1 MERAADELR
10 GTSDPEQGSERSV
23 TRPSAAAGFNIS
35 AASRPNRA
43 RGARGFAPINTQ
55 PAGFYDEAAS
65 LAAQMGHA
73 AAPARH
79 AAIYLVQS
87 GAVTCI
93 ATSSGGDAEGRG
105 PAAVSDHPHVKQA
118 LEGDVIVVDSAPGR
132 TGQSLATAP
141 AVAIAA
147 IPVHTDGLV
156 VGVLEVEGGSD
167 DFDDRHIAQLVTL
180 ANLIGAG
187 LRHDAA
193 VSDLTEEA
201 ERSRS
206 LEKMKSE
213 FLNIAAH
220 ELRSPLGI
228 IRGYASLLS
237 EVALTAEE
245 REVALERIGEKS
257 EEMARL
263 ISEMLETARLETMGL
278 DLSLTP
284 IDLEE
289 VISDAVAAMR
299 PLLGTDHSVDLQAT
313 GTTIA
318 VVADRRRLTT
328 MLTNLL
334 DNAIKYS
341 PRGGDIAIR
350 VTCDGRVAEVMV
362 QDHGIGISAE
372 QVPFLFT
379 RFGRL
384 VTPETSHIRG
394 TGLGLYLARETA
406 RLHGGDIVVASQAGE
421 GSTFTITLPVA

>member
-10 GTSDPEQGSERSV
+10 STPDLEPVSRRPV
-23 TRPSAAAGFNIS
+23 NRPSAAAGFKIQAPSNL
-35 AASRPNRA
+35 PNRA
-43 RGARGFAPINTQ
+43 RGTRVVEPANGEG
-55 PAGFYDEAAS
+55 AGFYTQATR
-65 LAAQMGHA
+65 LAAQVGPA
-73 AAPARH
+73 AAPPRDAT
-79 AAIYLVQS
+79 IYLVQS
-87 GAVTCI
+87 GAVSRI
-93 ATSSGGDAEGRG
+93 ATTSRGDAESGG
-105 PAAVSDHPHVKQA
+105 SGAIADHPHVRQA
-118 LEGDVIVVDSAPGR
+118 VAGDAIVIDRSRGR
-132 TGQSLATAP
+132 AGRSLAA
-141 AVAIAA
+141 AVAV
-147 IPVHTDGLV
+147 IPVHTDGVV
-156 VGVLEVEGGSD
+156 VGALEVEGGGD
-167 DFDDRHIAQLVTL
+167 DFDERHVGQLVTL

-187 LRHDAA
+187 LGHDAT

-201 ERSRS
+201 ERSRN

-237 EVALTAEE
+237 EVALSAEE

-263 ISEMLETARLETMGL
+263 ISDMLETARLETMGL
-278 DLSLTP
+278 DLAVAP
-284 IDLEE
+284 VDLED
-289 VISDAVAAMR
+289 VIGDAVAAMR
-299 PLLGTDHSVDLQAT
+299 PLLGADHAFDLQAT
-313 GTTIA
+313 GGPIA
-318 VVADRRRLTT
+318 IVADRRRLTT

-341 PRGGDIAIR
+341 PRGGTIEIR
-350 VTCDGRVAEVMV
+350 VGCDEGVATIMV
-362 QDHGIGISAE
+362 RDHGIGISAE

-406 RLHGGDIVVASQAGE
+406 RLHGGDIVARSQAGQ
-421 GSTFTITLPVA
+421 GSTFTITLPVELG

>member
-1 MERAADELR
+1 VAR
-10 GTSDPEQGSERSV
+10 PE
-23 TRPSAAAGFNIS
+23 AAGIE
-35 AASRPNRA
+35 
-43 RGARGFAPINTQ
+43 GE
-55 PAGFYDEAAS
+55 GFYAEAAR
-65 LAAQMGHA
+65 LAAQVGPTA
-73 AAPARH
+73 GSARH
-79 AAIYLVQS
+79 ATIHLVRS
-87 GAVTCI
+87 GAVTRI
-93 ATSSGGDAEGRG
+93 ATSTGDGAERPGPDAVADHPRVTQAVDGDAIVIDRS
-105 PAAVSDHPHVKQA
+105 PRRTPRSRTAA
-118 LEGDVIVVDSAPGR
+118 GSA
-132 TGQSLATAP
+132 S
-141 AVAIAA
+141 VAA
-147 IPVHTDGLV
+147 IPVHSDGVV

-167 DFDDRHIAQLVTL
+167 DFDARHLEQLVTL

-187 LRHDAA
+187 LRHDAT

-237 EVALTAEE
+237 EVALSAEE

-263 ISEMLETARLETMGL
+263 ISDMLETARLETMGL

-289 VISDAVAAMR
+289 VISDAVDAMR
-299 PLLGTDHSVDLQAT
+299 PLLGADHSVDIQAT
-313 GTTIA
+313 GTPIA

-341 PRGGDIAIR
+341 PRGGAIEIR
-350 VTCDGRVAEVMV
+350 VTCDGRVAEVLV

-406 RLHGGDIVVASQAGE
+406 RLHGGDIVVTSQAAE